1 MNLKKTRQLG
11 NIPMLRKTIITIML
25 VITPVY
31 IFAQKDKEAAKPEIV
46 GLQIGDEAPKFALR
60 TLDGKYEL
68 LTRWTGERLSRP
80 ASQPVRHVVLVSFF
94 ATWCQPCMK
103 ELPHLENLWQKY
115 QEQEVR
121 IFLVDITDATRS
133 VPQYADAPE
142 PAPFLKERGLTMPLL
157 LDTYGMAMER
167 YVPDKMLPRLFVL
180 DKYRTIKLIK
190 RGFHEGE
197 DFEGELS
204 AIIDELLKDPGEKK
218 SD

>member
-1 MNLKKTRQLG
+1 
-11 NIPMLRKTIITIML
+11 MLRKTIITIIL

-115 QEQEVR
+115 QDQEVR

-133 VPQYADAPE
+133 VPQYADAPQPE
-142 PAPFLKERGLTMPLL
+142 PFLKERGLTMPLL

-180 DKYRTIKLIK
+180 NKYRTIKLIK

-197 DFEGELS
+197 DFEGQLS
-204 AIIDELLKDPGEKK
+204 ALIDELLEEDGDKK
-218 SD
+218 SE

>member
-1 MNLKKTRQLG
+1 
-11 NIPMLRKTIITIML
+11 MLRKTIITIML

>member
-1 MNLKKTRQLG
+1 
-11 NIPMLRKTIITIML
+11 ML

-115 QEQEVR
+115 QEREVR

>member
-1 MNLKKTRQLG
+1 
-11 NIPMLRKTIITIML
+11 MLRKTIIIFMMMT
-25 VITPVY
+25 TPVY
-31 IFAQKDKEAAKPEIV
+31 IFAQNDKKPAKPEIV
-46 GLQIGDEAPKFALR
+46 ELQIGDEAPRFALR

-68 LTRWTGERLSRP
+68 LTRWTGEKLSRP
-80 ASQPVRHVVLVSFF
+80 ASQPTRHVVLVSFF

-115 QEQEVR
+115 QDQEVR

-133 VPQYADAPE
+133 VPQYADAPKPE
-142 PAPFLKERGLTMPLL
+142 PFLKERGLTMPLL

-180 DKYRTIKLIK
+180 NKYRTIKLIK

-204 AIIDELLKDPGEKK
+204 ALIDELLEEDGDKK
-218 SD
+218 SE

>member
-1 MNLKKTRQLG
+1 
-11 NIPMLRKTIITIML
+11 MLRKTIITIIL

-115 QEQEVR
+115 QDQEVR

-133 VPQYADAPE
+133 VPQYADAPKPE
-142 PAPFLKERGLTMPLL
+142 PFLKERGLTMPLL

-180 DKYRTIKLIK
+180 NKYRTIKLIK

-204 AIIDELLKDPGEKK
+204 ALIDELLEEDGDKK
-218 SD
+218 SE

>member
-1 MNLKKTRQLG
+1 
-11 NIPMLRKTIITIML
+11 MLRRSFAIMML
-25 VITPVY
+25 VVIPSLVL
-31 IFAQKDKEAAKPEIV
+31 AQAPEV
-46 GLQIGDEAPKFALR
+46 EELKIGDEAPKFALR

-68 LTRWTGERLSRP
+68 LTRWTGEKLSRP
-80 ASQPVRHVVLVSFF
+80 ASQPIRHVVLVSFF

-115 QEQEVR
+115 QDNEVQ

-133 VPQYADAPE
+133 VPKYADAPKPE
-142 PAPFLKERGLTMPLL
+142 PFLKERGLTMPLL
-157 LDTYGMAMER
+157 LDTYGMAMEK

-180 DKYRTIKLIK
+180 DKYRTIRLIK

-204 AIIDELLKDPGEKK
+204 EVIDELLLQDSE
-218 SD
+218 

>member
-1 MNLKKTRQLG
+1 
-11 NIPMLRKTIITIML
+11 MLRKTIITIML
-25 VITPVY
+25 VITPGY

-142 PAPFLKERGLTMPLL
+142 PAPFLEERGLTMPLL

>member
-1 MNLKKTRQLG
+1 
-11 NIPMLRKTIITIML
+11 MLRKPIITIML

>member
-1 MNLKKTRQLG
+1 MTKNRQSLKSLSCR
-11 NIPMLRKTIITIML
+11 L
-25 VITPVY
+25 VMRHP
-31 IFAQKDKEAAKPEIV
+31 
-46 GLQIGDEAPKFALR
+46 GLPR

-68 LTRWTGERLSRP
+68 LTRWTGEKLSRP

-115 QEQEVR
+115 QDREVR

-133 VPQYADAPE
+133 VPQYADAPKPE
-142 PAPFLKERGLTMPLL
+142 PFLKERGLTMPLL

-180 DKYRTIKLIK
+180 NEYRTIKLIK

-204 AIIDELLKDPGEKK
+204 ALIDELLEEDGDKK
-218 SD
+218 SE

>member
-1 MNLKKTRQLG
+1 MFQKIGTFL
-11 NIPMLRKTIITIML
+11 IIAAL
-25 VITPVY
+25 PLSL
-31 IFAQKDKEAAKPEIV
+31 FAQDDIEELEV
-46 GLQIGDEAPKFALR
+46 GDEAPKFALR

-80 ASQPVRHVVLVSFF
+80 ASQPTRHVVLVSFF

-115 QEQEVR
+115 QDEDVR

-133 VPQYADAPE
+133 VPQYADAPQ
-142 PAPFLKERGLTMPLL
+142 PKPFLEERGLTMPLL

-190 RGFHEGE
+190 RGFNEEE

-204 AIIDELLKDPGEKK
+204 ALIDELLLQDGEKN
-218 SD
+218 SG

>member
-1 MNLKKTRQLG
+1 
-11 NIPMLRKTIITIML
+11 MLRKTIITIML

-31 IFAQKDKEAAKPEIV
+31 IIAQKDKEAAKPEIV

>member
-1 MNLKKTRQLG
+1 
-11 NIPMLRKTIITIML
+11 ML

-115 QEQEVR
+115 QDREVR

-133 VPQYADAPE
+133 VPQYADAPKPE
-142 PAPFLKERGLTMPLL
+142 PFLKERGLTMPLL

-180 DKYRTIKLIK
+180 NKYRTIKLIK

-204 AIIDELLKDPGEKK
+204 ALIDELLEEDEGKK
-218 SD
+218 SE

>member
-1 MNLKKTRQLG
+1 
-11 NIPMLRKTIITIML
+11 MLRKTILIFMMMT
-25 VITPVY
+25 TPVY
-31 IFAQKDKEAAKPEIV
+31 TFAQKDKEEAKPEIV
-46 GLQIGDEAPKFALR
+46 QLKIGDEAPRFALR

-68 LTRWTGERLSRP
+68 LTRWTGEKLSRP
-80 ASQPVRHVVLVSFF
+80 ASQPTRHVVLVSFF

-115 QEQEVR
+115 QDQEVR

-133 VPQYADAPE
+133 VPQYADAPQPE
-142 PAPFLKERGLTMPLL
+142 PFLKERGLTMPLL

-180 DKYRTIKLIK
+180 NKYRTIKLIK
-190 RGFHEGE
+190 RGFNEDE

-204 AIIDELLKDPGEKK
+204 ALIDELLEEDGNKK
-218 SD
+218 SE

>member
-1 MNLKKTRQLG
+1 
-11 NIPMLRKTIITIML
+11 MLRKTFLI
-25 VITPVY
+25 VILALIPA
-31 IFAQKDKEAAKPEIV
+31 FALAQEAAEV
-46 GLQIGDEAPKFALR
+46 EQLEIGDEAPKFALR

-68 LTRWTGERLSRP
+68 LTRWTGEKLSRP
-80 ASQPVRHVVLVSFF
+80 ASQPIRHVVLVSFF

-115 QEQEVR
+115 QEDDVR

-133 VPQYADAPE
+133 VPKYADAPQPE
-142 PAPFLKERGLTMPLL
+142 PFLKERGLTMPLL

-180 DKYRTIKLIK
+180 DKYRTIRLIK

-204 AIIDELLKDPGEKK
+204 ALIDELLLQDGEKK

>member
-1 MNLKKTRQLG
+1 
-11 NIPMLRKTIITIML
+11 MLRKTILIFMMMT
-25 VITPVY
+25 TPVY

-46 GLQIGDEAPKFALR
+46 QLKIGDEAPRFALR

-80 ASQPVRHVVLVSFF
+80 ASQPTRHVVLVSFF

-115 QEQEVR
+115 QDQEVR

-133 VPQYADAPE
+133 VPQYADAPQPE
-142 PAPFLKERGLTMPLL
+142 PFLKERGLTMPLL

-180 DKYRTIKLIK
+180 NKYRTIKLIK
-190 RGFHEGE
+190 RGFNENE

-204 AIIDELLKDPGEKK
+204 AIIDELLEEDGDKK
-218 SD
+218 SE

>member
-1 MNLKKTRQLG
+1 
-11 NIPMLRKTIITIML
+11 MLRKTILIFMMMT
-25 VITPVY
+25 TPVY

-46 GLQIGDEAPKFALR
+46 QLKIGDEAPRFALR

-68 LTRWTGERLSRP
+68 LTRWTGENLSRP
-80 ASQPVRHVVLVSFF
+80 ASQPIRHVVLVSFF

-115 QEQEVR
+115 QDQEVR

-133 VPQYADAPE
+133 VPQYADAPQPE
-142 PAPFLKERGLTMPLL
+142 PFLKERGLTMPLL

-180 DKYRTIKLIK
+180 NKYRTIKLIK
-190 RGFHEGE
+190 RGFNEDE

-204 AIIDELLKDPGEKK
+204 ALIDELLEEDGNKK
-218 SD
+218 SE

>member
-1 MNLKKTRQLG
+1 
-11 NIPMLRKTIITIML
+11 ML

-31 IFAQKDKEAAKPEIV
+31 IIAQKDKEAAKPEIV

-115 QEQEVR
+115 QEREVR

>member
-1 MNLKKTRQLG
+1 
-11 NIPMLRKTIITIML
+11 MLRKTIIIFMMMTM
-25 VITPVY
+25 PGY
-31 IFAQKDKEAAKPEIV
+31 IFAQNDKEPAKPEIV
-46 GLQIGDEAPKFALR
+46 ELQIGDEAPRFALR

-68 LTRWTGERLSRP
+68 LTRWTGEKLSRP
-80 ASQPVRHVVLVSFF
+80 ASQPTRHVVLVSFF

-115 QEQEVR
+115 QDQEVR

-133 VPQYADAPE
+133 VPQYADAPKPE
-142 PAPFLKERGLTMPLL
+142 PFLKERGLTMPLL

-180 DKYRTIKLIK
+180 NKYRTIKLIK

-204 AIIDELLKDPGEKK
+204 ALIDELLEEDGAKK
-218 SD
+218 SQ

>member
-1 MNLKKTRQLG
+1 
-11 NIPMLRKTIITIML
+11 MLRKTIITIML

-115 QEQEVR
+115 QDREVR

-142 PAPFLKERGLTMPLL
+142 PEPFLKERGLTMPLL

-180 DKYRTIKLIK
+180 NKYRTIKLIK

-204 AIIDELLKDPGEKK
+204 ALIDELLEEDEDKK
-218 SD
+218 SE

>member
-1 MNLKKTRQLG
+1 
-11 NIPMLRKTIITIML
+11 MLRRSFSIMVL
-25 VITPVY
+25 AVIPSFA
-31 IFAQKDKEAAKPEIV
+31 FAQETAEV
-46 GLQIGDEAPKFALR
+46 EQLQIGDEAPRFALR

-68 LTRWTGERLSRP
+68 LTRWTGEKLSRP
-80 ASQPVRHVVLVSFF
+80 ASQPIRHVVLVSFF

-115 QEQEVR
+115 QEDDVR

-133 VPQYADAPE
+133 VPKYADAPQPE
-142 PAPFLKERGLTMPLL
+142 PFLKERGLTMPLL
-157 LDTYGMAMER
+157 LDTYGMAMEK

-180 DKYRTIKLIK
+180 DRYRTIRLIK

-204 AIIDELLKDPGEKK
+204 TLIDELLLQDAE
-218 SD
+218 

>member
-1 MNLKKTRQLG
+1 
-11 NIPMLRKTIITIML
+11 MLRKSFSIMML
-25 VITPVY
+25 AVIPSFA
-31 IFAQKDKEAAKPEIV
+31 FAQEAAEV
-46 GLQIGDEAPKFALR
+46 GQLQIGDEAPRFALR

-68 LTRWTGERLSRP
+68 LTRWTGEKLSRP
-80 ASQPVRHVVLVSFF
+80 ASQPIRHVVLVSFF

-115 QEQEVR
+115 QEDDVR

-133 VPQYADAPE
+133 VPKYADAPQPE
-142 PAPFLKERGLTMPLL
+142 PFLKERGLTMPLL
-157 LDTYGMAMER
+157 LDTYGMAMEK

-180 DKYRTIKLIK
+180 DRYRTIRLIK

-204 AIIDELLKDPGEKK
+204 TLIDELLLQGAE
-218 SD
+218 

>member
-1 MNLKKTRQLG
+1 M
-11 NIPMLRKTIITIML
+11 IRKTIITIML

-115 QEQEVR
+115 QEREVR

>member
-1 MNLKKTRQLG
+1 MFQKIGTFL
-11 NIPMLRKTIITIML
+11 IIAAL
-25 VITPVY
+25 PLSL
-31 IFAQKDKEAAKPEIV
+31 FAQDDIEELEV
-46 GLQIGDEAPKFALR
+46 GDEAPKFALR

-80 ASQPVRHVVLVSFF
+80 ASQPTRHVVLVSFF

-115 QEQEVR
+115 QDEDVR
-121 IFLVDITDATRS
+121 IFVVDITDATRS
-133 VPQYADAPE
+133 GPQYADAPQ
-142 PAPFLKERGLTMPLL
+142 PKPFLEERGLTMPLL
-157 LDTYGMAMER
+157 LDTYGMAMES

-190 RGFHEGE
+190 RGFNEEE

-204 AIIDELLKDPGEKK
+204 ALIDELLLQDGDKNSG
-218 SD
+218 